1 MTIVMTFFFPGE
13 REFYSQYKFYAAFES
28 FGQQR
33 QPTGQR
39 DFPGK
44 KVTGLRPTND
54 SERAISREI
63 LAK

>member
-1 MTIVMTFFFPGE
+1 MVDCSHALFFSGE

-28 FGQQR
+28 FGPQR

-44 KVTGLRPTND
+44 KVTYPDLLND
-54 SERAISREI
+54 SERAIF
-63 LAK
+63 